1 MVKSII
7 RCTFTSSINHNMI
20 TNIPQHIQDKANQM
34 ISKGAKMTFEAI
46 CDMYMKIEAKEAKK
60 IGSKKEAAKWTSR
73 QNVEKMEANLPANF
87 NASTWLAEKNRENA
101 KNNLPSS
108 MR

>member
-1 MVKSII
+1 MTIQ
-7 RCTFTSSINHNMI
+7 
-20 TNIPQHIQDKANQM
+20 NIPQHIQDKAYAM

-46 CDMYMKIEAKEAKK
+46 CEMYMKSEAKLAKK
-60 IGSKKEAAKWTSR
+60 SSSKKEAAKWAQRELVSNT
-73 QNVEKMEANLPANF
+73 K
-87 NASTWLAEKNRENA
+87 ASSNPSVWLAEKNRENA